1 MRRARRPPFP
11 HRAFR
16 ALAAFC
22 ANNVP
27 EASRTVTR
35 VVTQFSLAG
44 RKESVVHFQE
54 VFHRSEKSI
63 VGIYFIYWPIDQK
76 LGGLYSQLRDNKSI
90 LSKFSRGT
98 KEEYFI
104 EENYSYPPSRYY
116 KLREHFLLRKKKKR
130 TSYFYPIKEWNFSC
144 SR

>member
-44 RKESVVHFQE
+44 RKESVVHF
-54 VFHRSEKSI
+54 
-63 VGIYFIYWPIDQK
+63 
-76 LGGLYSQLRDNKSI
+76 
-90 LSKFSRGT
+90 
-98 KEEYFI
+98 
-104 EENYSYPPSRYY
+104 
-116 KLREHFLLRKKKKR
+116 
-130 TSYFYPIKEWNFSC
+130 
-144 SR
+144 